1 VKLPCRLARVLDE
14 GHCPPSHEPHDINH
28 YPHYYDALY
37 YPQCHS
43 ATFESPEIFCTWLK
57 TSLASHPQFCLM
69 CRYVSFRGCVSYDG
83 VCITVSCQQ
92 VSISIAL
99 SEIADTNYRHCV
111 VFCKLSSREVLYP
124 KVSVFEVDCLS
135 DVVLLW

>member
-1 VKLPCRLARVLDE
+1 MVEDLSRIS
-14 GHCPPSHEPHDINH
+14 PPV
-28 YPHYYDALY
+28 
-37 YPQCHS
+37 
-43 ATFESPEIFCTWLK
+43 
-57 TSLASHPQFCLM
+57 CLM
-69 CRYVSFRGCVSYDG
+69 CRYASFRGCVLYDG

-99 SEIADTNYRHCV
+99 SEIADKNYRHCV
-111 VFCKLSSREVLYP
+111 VFYKLSSREVLYP